1 MTIQHKAFD
10 IAQQADGWIMAS
22 APNVDRDADRVM
34 PMGIDCENYRK
45 NPVLIFGHSYSDPA
59 SIIGKAAEI
68 AVDETGLRI
77 LPELR
82 TPATPNDPMHIV
94 KALWD
99 AGILRAASI
108 GFRPINMVKNAFG
121 GNDILACE
129 LLEVSIVPIPANQSA
144 LRLVAKAMGDDPDE
158 DKPKA
163 LPPDEEMPPE
173 EPPVDV
179 PAEDVPEEMP
189 PEDAP
194 EDVPDEANMM
204 DMLELRLT
212 AILSDFLQSIRSS
225 LEAAKP

>member
-10 IAQQADGWIMAS
+10 VIQQADGWMMAS
-22 APNVDRDADRVM
+22 TPSVDRDADRVF

-59 SIIGKAAEI
+59 NIIGRSADI
-68 AVDETGLRI
+68 TVDETGVRI

-82 TPATPNDPMHIV
+82 EPASANDPQHIV

-99 AGILRAASI
+99 QGLLRAASI

-121 GNDILACE
+121 GHDILACE
-129 LLEVSIVPIPANQSA
+129 LFEISLTPIPSNQEA
-144 LRLVAKAMGDDPDE
+144 LRLVAKALRPEDE
-158 DKPKA
+158 PTTVT
-163 LPPDEEMPPE
+163 PDEEMPPE
-173 EPPVDV
+173 DPPADV
-179 PAEDVPEEMP
+179 PAEDAPEDMP

-225 LEAAKP
+225 LEATN